1 MDDINDAL
9 DYLDSEAV
17 NAQDADETQTL
28 NTNNYNIN
36 NMAESTEYFGF
47 LGLATQ
53 IKENGDGSVSLAGI
67 DDEVEDVN
75 QFEFIAISDESI
87 ANDLGIDYVETIA
100 SRERKGFFPGGLSV
114 GGDFSFLAEPDNL
127 DEVLYYAFGDVELGA
142 DAPSGYVKKVYKPQ
156 MGSLPFFTL
165 IINRNRLMDTKV
177 VGAKMGTLEFTFDTG
192 AAASVSATISA
203 KDQKLWEPGAVPVKF
218 GEYMPFPY
226 YTITV
231 MDGDTPLANV
241 TSMTLTIENNLTA
254 DNFALG
260 SISTSAITEGV
271 LAVSGSMDM
280 VFQDSTYFERFMA
293 METFSLRVECK
304 HPEDS
309 NLSLTFDLPKVVI
322 ETADVNMGGIETL
335 TQTVDFTA
343 LRDAAKGYS
352 IKAELVNKKEPT
364 VNLPPIYT
372 P

>member
-1 MDDINDAL
+1 MDNINDAM
-9 DYLDSEAV
+9 DYLDSSEI
-17 NAQDADETQTL
+17 DETKTL
-28 NTNNYNIN
+28 NTNNYTIN
-36 NMAESTEYFGF
+36 TMAENTEYFGF
-47 LGLATQ
+47 LGIATQ
-53 IKENGDGSVSLAGI
+53 IKKNADNSVSLAGM
-67 DDEVEDVN
+67 DDEVTDVN

-87 ANDLGIDYVETIA
+87 ANDLGIEYVETIA

-127 DEVLYYAFGDVELGA
+127 DEVLYYAFGNVELGV
-142 DAPSGYVKKVYKPQ
+142 DAPTGYYKKIYKPQ
-156 MGSLPFFTL
+156 MGSLPFFTT

-177 VGAKMGTLEFTFDTG
+177 VGAKMGSLEFTFDTG

-203 KDQKLWEPGAVPVKF
+203 KDQKLWVPGTIPVKF

-231 MDGDTPLANV
+231 MDGVTPLANV

-260 SISTSAITEGV
+260 SLNTSAITEGV
-271 LAVSGSMDM
+271 LAISGSMDM
-280 VFQDSTYFERFMA
+280 VFKDSTYFQRFMG
-293 METFSLRVECK
+293 MQTFSLKVECK
-304 HPEDS
+304 HPNDS
-309 NLSLTFDLPKVVI
+309 NLSLIFDLPKVVI

-343 LRDAAKGYS
+343 LRDAVSGYS
-352 IKAELVNKKEPT
+352 VKAELVNKKAAT

-372 P
+372 PPA